1 MSLLGEY
8 LNDVGRLPW
17 NYGDKPGPRRD
28 CCTFPADWCLVAGYD
43 DPMVFIRGTYSNE
56 AEALAL
62 VKKYGLVKLATR
74 GYRSIGLKRI
84 TASKVESGDVA
95 VLQRPMVDDSKVVC
109 AIRSGDRWVMLLERG
124 LVVDEGGT
132 VLRAWRVE
140 WAKQ

>member
-1 MSLLGEY
+1 MTALGAY
-8 LNDVGRLPW
+8 LERVGREGW

-28 CCTFPADWCLVAGYD
+28 CCTFPADWCLEVGYA
-43 DPMVFIRGTYSNE
+43 DPMAFIRGEYANE

-62 VKKYGLVKLATR
+62 VAKHGLVRLATR
-74 GYRSIGLKRI
+74 GYASIGLKR
-84 TASKVESGDVA
+84 TLAPRSGDVA
-95 VLQRPMVDDSKVVC
+95 VLRRPMIDNSSAVC

-140 WAKQ
+140 WER

>member
-1 MSLLGEY
+1 MNALGDY
-8 LNDVGRLPW
+8 LAEVGRQPW

-28 CCTFPADWCLVAGYD
+28 CCTFTADWCIVAGYD
-43 DPMVFIRGTYSNE
+43 DPMAFIRGTYSNE
-56 AEALAL
+56 AEALDL
-62 VKKYGLVKLATR
+62 VEKHGLVKLATR
-74 GYRSIGLKRI
+74 GYRSIGLKRVRRGAVQ
-84 TASKVESGDVA
+84 TGDVA
-95 VLQRPMVDDSKVVC
+95 VLQRPMVDDSSVVC